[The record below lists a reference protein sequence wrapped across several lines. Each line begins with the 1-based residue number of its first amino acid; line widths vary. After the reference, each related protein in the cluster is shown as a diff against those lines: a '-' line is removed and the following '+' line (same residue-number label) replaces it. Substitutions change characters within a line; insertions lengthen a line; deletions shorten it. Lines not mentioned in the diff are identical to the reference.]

1 MRRGSVISWYVLR
14 CPCGWGEVGEGMIR
28 PRKTLRRGE
37 PSNAEKEATRR
48 AVRDRA
54 HGVCEAQQ
62 HAECSGQRILLLD
75 GDLWHRGH
83 VAHGR
88 GKARFGFRESEQ
100 NWLTWLCPCC
110 HLISEH
116 TQGIKMERPERPIL
130 VVEGFSET
138 R

>member
-1 MRRGSVISWYVLR
+1 
-14 CPCGWGEVGEGMIR
+14 MIR
-28 PRKTLRRGE
+28 PRKTPRRGE
-37 PSNAEKEATRR
+37 PSREEKTATRI

-54 HGVCEAQQ
+54 HGICEAQTSP
-62 HAECSGQRILLLD
+62 ECSGGRILPLE

-83 VAHGR
+83 LAHGR

-100 NWLTWLCPCC
+100 NWLTWQCAAC